1 MERQYFDNIL
11 LAQFYVTKMPLTV
24 YVDGNLLKVVDA
36 DDITDPYI
44 GNGMLPSGEM
54 HPFDY
59 RDIEFIMIGKNKY
72 TIEDVNKAFTAKD
85 QPKPEAEP
93 KAEEPAKE
101 EGGEEKETEPK
112 ESIKRGRNMAKSI
125 TEKLG
130 LSQVSEPYT
139 IQTGDMVHNVNPQCN
154 HFGSK
159 GIANSTFDEDGIT
172 MIRYTV
178 TNQGD
183 TFKPGDV
190 LTKSMDQMNVMDMG
204 DTDFDMSGEE
214 EMFDDYTSEDDD
226 DFLGFGDDEGMFDD
240 EAWEEEEYEEEEDFG
255 VYDDDDDEEED
266 EF

>member
-85 QPKPEAEP
+85 QPKPEAET

-204 DTDFDMSGEE
+204 DTDFDMSDEE